1 MQKSK
6 DKITEYVSL
15 LDKQLQL
22 TKQGKTLLDEK
33 ERYKKDLAENTELET
48 KLTSIKDK
56 IESLRKETTDLKFF
70 YNNIDELIVAKSDI
84 NIFTNKLEELNLKKE
99 SIKEIEDSLK
109 IEKENYFESNEEKNI
124 LDGSIGKLKLEIL
137 KKEQEVEKLK
147 EFEKKSSELNDKKLN
162 YEASKKHLEELR
174 VTKEEI
180 ERDVLLLKSNK
191 EQEVLNSFLVK
202 LHEGDDCPLCKQKI
216 EHLPEITTL
225 VEIGRASCRERV

>member
-1 MQKSK
+1 MKIDELNNKDDYFNKLKAEVEKLTELQKSK

-22 TKQGKTLLDEK
+22 TKQGKSLLGEK
-33 ERYKKDLAENTELET
+33 ERYKIDLAENTDLET
-48 KLTSIKDK
+48 KLTLMKDE

-109 IEKENYFESNEEKNI
+109 IEKENYFESNEEKSI

-147 EFEKKSSELNDKKLN
+147 EFEKNHQN
-162 YEASKKHLEELR
+162 
-174 VTKEEI
+174 
-180 ERDVLLLKSNK
+180 
-191 EQEVLNSFLVK
+191 
-202 LHEGDDCPLCKQKI
+202 
-216 EHLPEITTL
+216 
-225 VEIGRASCRERV
+225 